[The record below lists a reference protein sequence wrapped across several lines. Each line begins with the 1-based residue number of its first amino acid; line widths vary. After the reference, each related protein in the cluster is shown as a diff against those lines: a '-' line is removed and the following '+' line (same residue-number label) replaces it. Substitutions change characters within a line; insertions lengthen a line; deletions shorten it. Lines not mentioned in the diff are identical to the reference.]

1 MKKISETYPLTIN
14 KAEEVVRAD
23 PGHGNLLLKLYCNEG
38 LFFYKEIPEHS
49 VGNQLNQI
57 YSELCKANTKLFQMA
72 LPIKS
77 KFNNYCEEI
86 NGKPSTIY
94 PFIEHKIFPNFNL
107 PIELVLSCLSEF
119 HEQIQSLNIPEHPF
133 KTYHNWFERG
143 HMQLSKSI
151 DRHPFLDDLLLF
163 TNERFKE
170 LDFINGNIHFDLN
183 PFNVWITDKHEIY
196 FSDFDTVQVG
206 ALAKDLFDLTVKYVE
221 TSETAINIEKENFK
235 KIFNFSKKYVS
246 NATERD
252 IRLLLLRPKMRDF
265 FCEDKNLMAR
275 LDQMKKFIEL

>member
-1 MKKISETYPLTIN
+1 MNKISATYPLAIS
-14 KAEEVVRAD
+14 KAEEVVRSD

-57 YSELCKANTKLFQMA
+57 YSELCKVNTKSFQMA

-86 NGKPSTIY
+86 NGKQSMVY
-94 PFIEHKIFPNFNL
+94 PFIEHKILHDTNI
-107 PIELVLSCLSEF
+107 PIETMLVCLSEF
-119 HEQIQSLNIPEHPF
+119 HEKIKTLNIPEHPF

-143 HMQLSKSI
+143 HMHLSKSI
-151 DRHPFLDDLLLF
+151 VCHPFLNDLLIF

-183 PFNVWITDKHEIY
+183 PFNVWLTDKHEIY

-206 ALAKDLFDLTVKYVE
+206 ALAKDLFDLTVKYVD
-221 TSETAINIEKENFK
+221 TSETDISIKSD
-235 KIFNFSKKYVS
+235 NFSKIYNYSKKYIS

-252 IRLLLLRPKMRDF
+252 IKFLLLRPKMRDF
-265 FCEDKNLMAR
+265 FTEGKNLKAR
-275 LDQMKKFIEL
+275 LDQMKNFIDL